1 MADYPKHLHDER
13 LLQTSFAA
21 EQETKLVKV
30 LKRLD
35 IVYFIIAAIFLP
47 ETKGKPLPE

>member
-35 IVYFIIAAIFLP
+35 IVYFIIAAVISMD
-47 ETKGKPLPE
+47 TIGTIAA